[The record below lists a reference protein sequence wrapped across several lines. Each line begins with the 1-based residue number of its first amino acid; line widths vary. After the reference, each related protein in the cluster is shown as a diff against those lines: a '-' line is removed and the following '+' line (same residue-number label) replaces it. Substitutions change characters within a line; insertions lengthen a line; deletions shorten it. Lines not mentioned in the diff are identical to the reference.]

1 MMFSFF
7 FFKVNAKTQKKER
20 KKKKNKFCCTDNCE
34 SCEASFLGLIWTVS
48 HVLWYTYLS
57 WMEFHLHPMHRESP
71 ADVNWECLLE
81 TKLSVSW
88 VM

>member
-34 SCEASFLGLIWTVS
+34 SCEASFLGLI
-48 HVLWYTYLS
+48 
-57 WMEFHLHPMHRESP
+57 
-71 ADVNWECLLE
+71 
-81 TKLSVSW
+81 
-88 VM
+88 